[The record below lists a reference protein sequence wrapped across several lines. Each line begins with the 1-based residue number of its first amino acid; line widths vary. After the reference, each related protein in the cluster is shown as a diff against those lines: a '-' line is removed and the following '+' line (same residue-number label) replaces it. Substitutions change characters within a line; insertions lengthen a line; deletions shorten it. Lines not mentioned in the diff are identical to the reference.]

1 MTKLNK
7 SCFFTTNVMHHNM
20 EGRMIMRSC
29 KYLVQ
34 YYAAAAA
41 SMDERVHLK
50 VMLVP
55 MNVIRV
61 SLTLSVL
68 KRKSNEKRVQW

>member
-1 MTKLNK
+1 LI
-7 SCFFTTNVMHHNM
+7 
-20 EGRMIMRSC
+20 E
-29 KYLVQ
+29 KYSQLLVQ

-55 MNVIRV
+55 QRKV
-61 SLTLSVL
+61 SSVGGVGN
-68 KRKSNEKRVQW
+68 R